1 MQYTV
6 LLGDDKTDRYVITV
20 EMKKVVNPLVLDQ
33 TPFLLV
39 TLVALLIFFFFP
51 NQMIWAAVERVHTAL
66 VRLPLVA

>member
-1 MQYTV
+1 
-6 LLGDDKTDRYVITV
+6 
-20 EMKKVVNPLVLDQ
+20 MKKVVNPLVLDQ